1 MVILALPQL
10 LWYNIGMFLKI
21 TKSNNYQY
29 VQLVRS
35 YREKGSTKHEV
46 LLNLGRLDMIENNPS
61 IQRLALRL
69 VELSKAKQK
78 QTLDLNNASEAE
90 IVNWG
95 YLVYQKIW
103 KEFNLHE
110 FLPSLTA
117 GTRVQFSLNDTCFL
131 MAIQHLLD
139 PMSKRGTFNNQQRYV
154 NMPKVDLNHLYRSLD
169 ILCENKERLE
179 EMLFYKNRNLFNMQV
194 DVVLYDVTTFSFESV
209 KPDSLRDFGFSKNGK
224 FNEVQVVM
232 GLLLDCEG
240 RPIGYDLF
248 PGNTFDGNTLEK
260 ALEKLQERF
269 HIRKV
274 IIVADRGINSK
285 LNLKKILDKG
295 YSYIFAS
302 RLKRMKKSVQK
313 EIFSPEGYQE
323 IIPADSTEPEDRI
336 RYKIIDYTNSFKD
349 KDGNVYNLKEN
360 LIITY
365 SLKRARKDRA
375 DRERLIE
382 KAKTLLADKS
392 KIKSSNK
399 RGGKRFLKEIGADSD
414 WVLDEEAI
422 KRDEQFDGY
431 YGIQTSE
438 KNLSAEEVLDAYHN
452 LWKIEESFR
461 IMKSTLEVQPVFH
474 WTEPRIKGH
483 FVVCFLAFL
492 LARTL
497 ELRLQNAGIKASPE
511 KIREA
516 INSMN
521 FAKVEIDGKDYYIKT
536 KGVDLSNKILRLLR
550 MKQPNNVIAADDFQ
564 D

>member
-1 MVILALPQL
+1 MK
-10 LWYNIGMFLKI
+10 WYNTGMFLKI
-21 TKSNNYQY
+21 TKSNNYRY

-35 YREKGSTKHEV
+35 YREKGRTKHEV
-46 LLNLGRLDMIENNPS
+46 LLNLGRLDLIENNPS

-69 VELSKAKQK
+69 QELSRAKQK

-90 IVNWG
+90 ILNWG

-117 GTRVQFSLNDTCFL
+117 GTKLQFNLNDACFL
-131 MAIQHLLD
+131 MAIQHLLN
-139 PMSKRGTFNNQQRYV
+139 PMSKLGTFNNQQRYV
-154 NMPKVDLNHLYRSLD
+154 NMPKVDLNHFYRSLD

-179 EMLFYKNRNLFNMQV
+179 EMLFYKNRNLFNLQV

-248 PGNTFDGNTLEK
+248 PGNTFDGNTLKK

-323 IIPADSTEPEDRI
+323 IISSDSTDPEDRI
-336 RYKIIDYTNSFKD
+336 RYKIIDYINSFKD
-349 KDGNVYNLKEN
+349 EDGHVYNLEEN

-365 SLKRARKDRA
+365 SEKRTRKDKA

-392 KIKSSNK
+392 RIKSSNK
-399 RGGKRFLKEIGADSD
+399 RGGKRFLKEISRDSD

-438 KNLSAEEVLDAYHN
+438 KNLSAEEVMSAYHN

-461 IMKSTLEVQPVFH
+461 IMKSTLEAQPVFH

-521 FAKVEIDGKDYYIKT
+521 FAKVEIDGRAYYIKT
-536 KGVDLSNKILRLLR
+536 KGADLSKKILRLLR
-550 MKQPNNVIAADDFQ
+550 MKQPNNVIVADDFQ

>member
-1 MVILALPQL
+1 
-10 LWYNIGMFLKI
+10 
-21 TKSNNYQY
+21 
-29 VQLVRS
+29 
-35 YREKGSTKHEV
+35 
-46 LLNLGRLDMIENNPS
+46 
-61 IQRLALRL
+61 
-69 VELSKAKQK
+69 
-78 QTLDLNNASEAE
+78 
-90 IVNWG
+90 
-95 YLVYQKIW
+95 
-103 KEFNLHE
+103 
-110 FLPSLTA
+110 
-117 GTRVQFSLNDTCFL
+117 
-131 MAIQHLLD
+131 
-139 PMSKRGTFNNQQRYV
+139 
-154 NMPKVDLNHLYRSLD
+154 
-169 ILCENKERLE
+169 
-179 EMLFYKNRNLFNMQV
+179 MQV

-209 KPDSLRDFGFSKNGK
+209 KTDSLRDFGFSKNGK

-323 IIPADSTEPEDRI
+323 IISSDSTEPEDRI
-336 RYKIIDYTNSFKD
+336 RYKIIDYINSFKD
-349 KDGNVYNLKEN
+349 KDGNVYNLEEN
-360 LIITY
+360 LIVTY
-365 SLKRARKDRA
+365 SEKRARKDRA

-399 RGGKRFLKEIGADSD
+399 RGGKRFLKEINADSD

-431 YGIQTSE
+431 YGIQTNE

-521 FAKVEIDGKDYYIKT
+521 FARVEIDGRAYYIKT